1 MLGTRISFVIL
12 GGFSLLLFYSF
23 LLSSCFPHS
32 PNRQHPSDSN
42 KLQAHSPFPTAGV
55 GDRSPLGDSFLLLGT
70 DPLWVQKY
78 LLLHSLFA
86 VAGDTRWGVTSSST
100 FLPPHLVSGSSDYL
114 LLGVS
119 AMT

>member
-12 GGFSLLLFYSF
+12 GGFSLLLFYYF

-32 PNRQHPSDSN
+32 LNRQHPSDSN

-55 GDRSPLGDSFLLLGT
+55 GDRSLLGDSFLLLGT

-78 LLLHSLFA
+78 LLLCSLFA

-100 FLPPHLVSGSSDYL
+100 FLPPHLVSGPSDYL